1 MVPGSIPI
9 AIGRWAHKKPYFT
22 GNMAF
27 FMAACY
33 ILYSVKLDKF
43 YVGFT
48 QDSVE
53 ERVVKHNASYYG
65 YHYTSKAG
73 DWQIF
78 LVIECDTISQAMK
91 IEKHINPNFAVDC
104 KTTKKA

>member
-1 MVPGSIPI
+1 
-9 AIGRWAHKKPYFT
+9 
-22 GNMAF
+22 
-27 FMAACY
+27 MAACY
-33 ILYSVKLDKF
+33 ILYSIKLDKF

-53 ERVVKHNASYYG
+53 ERVAKHNASSYG
-65 YHYTSKAG
+65 YHYTSKAD

-91 IEKHINPNFAVDC
+91 IEKHI
-104 KTTKKA
+104 KKMKSRKYYHDLKKYPEIFIKLKEKYKST